1 MKKNRS
7 EVEEYIKELLV
18 ELFEIDK
25 KELMLEARLYE
36 DLDIDS
42 IDAVEMLI
50 EIKKTTKEDI
60 NPEQFSHA
68 KTLQDVVDI
77 VVNL

>member
-1 MKKNRS
+1 MKKSKS
-7 EVEEYIKELLV
+7 EVEKYIKELLI
-18 ELFEIDK
+18 ELFEIDE
-25 KELMLEARLYE
+25 KELIPEARLYE

-50 EIKKTTKEDI
+50 EIKKTTKENI

-68 KTLQDVVDI
+68 KTLHDVVNI